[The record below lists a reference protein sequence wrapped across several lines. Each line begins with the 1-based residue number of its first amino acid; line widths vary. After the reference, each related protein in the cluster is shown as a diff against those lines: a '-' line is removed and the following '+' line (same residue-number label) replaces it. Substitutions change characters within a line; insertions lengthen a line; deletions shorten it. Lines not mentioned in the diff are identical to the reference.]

1 MADGA
6 LTPIQLKECLRR
18 AGEYLET
25 NYDILDNLN
34 VFPVPDGDTGTN
46 MLSTFEAGVRALR
59 SPAEDKDT
67 IHSIAGRLNAELM
80 RNSRGNSGFILARF
94 FHGFFQSAGHVPEL
108 TAEHLATGFSSGL
121 YQVHTSLF
129 APVEGTMITI
139 IRAMTEALK
148 ASTSESVLATVSH
161 AAHRIPVLLEGAL
174 AAGREA
180 LADTPRL
187 LPILSRAGVLDSGA
201 LGFIFLIEGFRRGLT
216 GEPVLR
222 ERDEEYRFEPV
233 PPASRSDTKEDTE
246 VDTRFFS
253 YCTEL
258 CVNRV
263 RNFSR
268 EEVSQFLTQR
278 GNSIALVCEDEFLK
292 LHIHTDHPREIIEYM
307 KSIGTVDH
315 VKIDNLNEQVSRYS
329 AVTDPDADC
338 AVLSFIPGEGYR
350 EIFAS
355 LEVDHCILYT
365 SHLPAVGDVLKY
377 IDTMA
382 EKNIIVLPNNKNIIP
397 AVLASAEATNKHVSV
412 IHTGTILQGLT
423 TAYGYSANDCLE
435 DNVTNMKDC
444 LDLASGIYLYKSS
457 MESSFD
463 GRVIH
468 PGEYFALC
476 GENLTAVGQDL
487 VAVALESLRAYGARA
502 TSKTNAAVVVG
513 NIMFFYQNEEVLTQI
528 RGLEDTLRAEFDSP
542 EIEYLYGGQY
552 REALIISLE

>member
-1 MADGA
+1 MPMAEGA
-6 LTPIQLKECLRR
+6 LTPVKLKKCLQT

-46 MLSTFEAGVRALR
+46 MLSTFEAGVRSLR
-59 SPAEDKDT
+59 IRTEDNDT
-67 IHSIAGRLNAELM
+67 IQSIAGRLNAELM

-94 FHGFFQSAGHVPEL
+94 FHGFFQSTDQVPEL
-108 TAEHLATGFSSGL
+108 TADQLATGFSSGL
-121 YQVHTSLF
+121 YHVHTSLF
-129 APVEGTMITI
+129 SPVEGTMITI

-148 ASTSESVLATVSH
+148 TSVSASESVLATVSH
-161 AAHRIPVLLEGAL
+161 AAHSIPVLLESAVS
-174 AAGREA
+174 AGREA

-187 LPILSRAGVLDSGA
+187 LPILARAGVLDSGA

-222 ERDEEYRFEPV
+222 EKDEEYRFEPV
-233 PPASRSDTKEDTE
+233 PQAGRTDTE
-246 VDTRFFS
+246 DNTAVDTRFFS

-263 RNFSR
+263 RDFSR
-268 EEVSQFLTQR
+268 EEVSHFLSQR

-292 LHIHTDHPREIIEYM
+292 LHIHTDQPQEIIEYM
-307 KSIGTVDH
+307 KLMGTVDH

-329 AVTDPDADC
+329 SVTNPDADC
-338 AVLSFIPGEGYR
+338 AVLTFIPGEGYQ

-355 LEVDHCILYT
+355 LGVDHCILYT
-365 SHLPAVGDVLKY
+365 SHLPSVGEIIEC
-377 IDTMA
+377 IDNLP
-382 EKNIIVLPNNKNIIP
+382 EQNIIVLPNNKNIIP
-397 AVLASAEATNKHVSV
+397 AVLPAAEETKKHVSV

-444 LDLASGIYLYKSS
+444 LDLATGIYLYKSS
-457 MESSFD
+457 MESGFD
-463 GRVIH
+463 GRTIH

-476 GENLTAVGQDL
+476 GENLASTGQDI
-487 VAVALESLRAYGARA
+487 VTVALESIRYCRASTAGGA
-502 TSKTNAAVVVG
+502 G
-513 NIMFFYQNEEVLTQI
+513 NITFFYQDEKVFTHI
-528 RGLEDTLRAEFDSP
+528 RGLKETLCAEFDNP